1 MPRTQSQPSQTHP
14 AVQVRWPQQTN
25 PPIEI
30 KWDQGRIGGFDP
42 APNVTSTAT
51 VAPEAVALA
60 TASQLSSREGTT
72 SATISPD
79 TACAWAPAPEDPLAP
94 AWTKLEQ
101 IKNEG
106 VGEAILA
113 LAQHVLGRLAEDSLF
128 PARVVL
134 TADREIAFVFF
145 GDEFVAGGA
154 HRRVATMTCSDEG
167 VSAMLED
174 RQGDGVQAWD
184 VEAEQMTETLD
195 RVRNF
200 LAGK

>member
-1 MPRTQSQPSQTHP
+1 
-14 AVQVRWPQQTN
+14 
-25 PPIEI
+25 
-30 KWDQGRIGGFDP
+30 
-42 APNVTSTAT
+42 
-51 VAPEAVALA
+51 
-60 TASQLSSREGTT
+60 
-72 SATISPD
+72 
-79 TACAWAPAPEDPLAP
+79 
-94 AWTKLEQ
+94 
-101 IKNEG
+101 
-106 VGEAILA
+106 
-113 LAQHVLGRLAEDSLF
+113 VLGRLAEDSLF